1 VEQLHPFAFEE
12 VHHSGHDFA
21 PVADLLF
28 RIAAARL
35 EVGLHQIVDG
45 ILRLVRIEHGDEVVV
60 AAAETAGAF
69 EFALVHHEGADA
81 RLPGRE
87 GRPAARGPG
96 PEDKEFGFKPDGL

>member
-1 VEQLHPFAFEE
+1 MKWSLPPPRQP
-12 VHHSGHDFA
+12 
-21 PVADLLF
+21 
-28 RIAAARL
+28 
-35 EVGLHQIVDG
+35 
-45 ILRLVRIEHGDEVVV
+45 
-60 AAAETAGAF
+60 GAF